1 MSPLVGIGLP
11 NLRRIGLMCQISMQ
25 AQVLQ
30 LEKRNEEV
38 EQKFSD
44 VAKSNLNLQK
54 TERSLRDQLVTSIAK
69 EKFDQV
75 NQRIFQF
82 ESKENELKIENDKL
96 KEVADVA
103 CNQIEMFENR
113 KNQENLELEAL
124 RHEIIDLQSQTDE
137 KALVGKLHR

>member
-1 MSPLVGIGLP
+1 MFFLFPKIDP
-11 NLRRIGLMCQISMQ
+11 NVIMFQISMQ

-96 KEVADVA
+96 KKVADVA
-103 CNQIEMFENR
+103 CKQIEMFENR

>member
-1 MSPLVGIGLP
+1 M
-11 NLRRIGLMCQISMQ
+11 
-25 AQVLQ
+25 
-30 LEKRNEEV
+30 

-54 TERSLRDQLVTSIAK
+54 TERGLRDQLVTSIAK

-75 NQRIFQF
+75 NQRISQL
-82 ESKENELKIENDKL
+82 EAKENELKIENDQL

-103 CNQIEMFENR
+103 CKQIEMFENR
-113 KNQENLELEAL
+113 KNHENIELEAL

-137 KALVGKLHR
+137 KALIGKLHRYTYIQAFF